1 MDDYGPFILD
11 KISINDA
18 STFYGFCSTHDNA
31 LFHCVDDFDF
41 EPTDEQVFM
50 LTYRTVVRE
59 LYTKSASAKSNPH
72 IDTVVNAIPNPII
85 KKNMVDEVSAMNK
98 GTLLGEKYS
107 TKLVSEMYNSLKVKD
122 FSKIR
127 YLLIKTKNFSDIVTS
142 GAFMPD
148 YDYDDKKINNYI
160 NEDVHWV
167 AINIFSDSK
176 NGLILFS
183 WIDNLKS
190 EQFIDSLLKQ
200 DDIPNK
206 AIELAFTN
214 IENTYFSKKWWD
226 SLKTIKK
233 SRIEK
238 MVLNWLHYDLE
249 NGQYTGIRRNNLH
262 YSDFDIELVINN
274 YQR

>member
-1 MDDYGPFILD
+1 
-11 KISINDA
+11 
-18 STFYGFCSTHDNA
+18 
-31 LFHCVDDFDF
+31 
-41 EPTDEQVFM
+41 
-50 LTYRTVVRE
+50 
-59 LYTKSASAKSNPH
+59 
-72 IDTVVNAIPNPII
+72 
-85 KKNMVDEVSAMNK
+85 MVDEVSAMNK

-226 SLKTIKK
+226 PLKTIKK

-249 NGQYTGIRRNNLH
+249 NGQYTWIRRNNLH